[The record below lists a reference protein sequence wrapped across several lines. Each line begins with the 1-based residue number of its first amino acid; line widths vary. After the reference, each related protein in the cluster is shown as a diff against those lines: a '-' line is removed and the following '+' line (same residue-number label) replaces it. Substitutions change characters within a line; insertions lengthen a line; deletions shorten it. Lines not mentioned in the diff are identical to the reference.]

1 MSAATF
7 TTQPAA
13 SYLSAL
19 DYPLSIF
26 LLDVREPDEF
36 ADWRIEGAVNI
47 PLGQIEER
55 RGELPVDQR
64 IVVMCARGARATS
77 AAEILASHGIAT
89 EVFEG
94 GMAAWGSTYEAVT
107 ETRGGATVVQV
118 RRRGKGCLSYLVG
131 AGDRCLVIDPS
142 VDLGEYTQLAAN
154 HGWNIV
160 AIVDTHLHADHVSGA
175 RALSAATGAT
185 LYLSPHDP
193 FAFSYEPLRDGF
205 EIELAPGVAV
215 TVSAISAPGHTEGST
230 VYRLG
235 DEALFT
241 GDTLFLESVGRPDLA
256 EQAEAFA
263 HHLWQSLHERVLPLP
278 DQMQI
283 LPAHYGAA
291 VEVRH
296 DQLVTKTLGELRATL
311 PALALPEDE
320 FVAWAISHVKDRPP
334 NYRDIVKI
342 NAGDSYTSEQVAG
355 LELGPNRCAI
365 AQ

>member
-1 MSAATF
+1 
-7 TTQPAA
+7 
-13 SYLSAL
+13 
-19 DYPLSIF
+19 
-26 LLDVREPDEF
+26 
-36 ADWRIEGAVNI
+36 
-47 PLGQIEER
+47 
-55 RGELPVDQR
+55 
-64 IVVMCARGARATS
+64 
-77 AAEILASHGIAT
+77 
-89 EVFEG
+89 
-94 GMAAWGSTYEAVT
+94 MAAWGSTYEAVT

-278 DQMQI
+278 DQ
-283 LPAHYGAA
+283 
-291 VEVRH
+291 
-296 DQLVTKTLGELRATL
+296 K
-311 PALALPEDE
+311 
-320 FVAWAISHVKDRPP
+320 FVMTNS
-334 NYRDIVKI
+334 
-342 NAGDSYTSEQVAG
+342 
-355 LELGPNRCAI
+355 
-365 AQ
+365 